1 MPLNVLL
8 CDTADELARLQYH
21 FLRAG
26 ADIAAEVTTDAFR
39 AVEMAARTR
48 PDVIVCELGL
58 EGLGGLELVKRLRAS
73 SPDSK
78 LLVWAV
84 DRDPAT
90 VADVLTAGAAGYLA
104 KDDSPDELLAA
115 IRTAAQGSVA
125 FSASVAGRLGEE
137 LARALARAG
146 ELESEL
152 VRVKDSVA
160 QGTSAKADF
169 LANISHELRT
179 PVTVAKGIAY
189 VLRNP
194 SVPEHERAEFLSQ
207 LQASLDRLMSIVD
220 EIITIAELE
229 RGTFELNLAEVD
241 LAPLLRHAVDETT
254 LAYPDVPIETSVG
267 DALYAI
273 ADGAR
278 IGGVVRELLDNACR
292 YSPIGRPVEITARAL
307 DEGVVVT
314 ITDRGEG
321 LDRAVASQSFD
332 EPFSTGEETLRKEK
346 AGAGVGL
353 HLARQMVLE
362 HGGILWADPLPGGGT
377 RAAFCIPSH
386 AGHRFAVPPA
396 NAATEE
402 GAGHATSPRASESVV
417 RPHPAA

>member
-1 MPLNVLL
+1 MALNVLL

-26 ADIAAEVTTDAFR
+26 ADLAAEVTTDAFR

-48 PDVIVCELGL
+48 PDVIVCELDMGGL
-58 EGLGGLELVKRLRAS
+58 DGLELIKRLRAS

-78 LLVWAV
+78 VLVWGV
-84 DRDPAT
+84 GRDPAT
-90 VADVLTAGAAGYLA
+90 VADVLTAGAAGYLT
-104 KDDSPDELLAA
+104 KDDSPDELLGA

-146 ELESEL
+146 ELELEL
-152 VRVKDSVA
+152 TRVKESVA

-194 SVPEHERAEFLSQ
+194 SVPEHERADFLSQ
-207 LQASLDRLMSIVD
+207 LQSSLDKLMAIVD

-241 LAPLLRHAVDETT
+241 LAPLVRHAVDEVR
-254 LAYPDVPIETSVG
+254 LAYPSVPVETSIG
-267 DALYAI
+267 DSLYAI

-292 YSPIGRPVEITARAL
+292 YSPQGHPVELTARSL
-307 DEGVVVT
+307 DEGVVVM

-321 LDRAVASQSFD
+321 LDRAVATQSFD
-332 EPFSTGEETLRKEK
+332 EPFSTGESTLRKEK
-346 AGAGVGL
+346 AGVGVGL

-362 HGGILWADPLPGGGT
+362 HGGILWADPIPGGGT
-377 RAAFCIPSH
+377 RAAFCIPSQ
-386 AGHRFAVPPA
+386 AGQRLATPPA
-396 NAATEE
+396 GAA
-402 GAGHATSPRASESVV
+402 
-417 RPHPAA
+417 

>member
-1 MPLNVLL
+1 MALNVLL

-26 ADIAAEVTTDAFR
+26 ADLAVEVTTDAFR
-39 AVEMAARTR
+39 AVEMAARSR
-48 PDVIVCELGL
+48 PDVIVCELDM
-58 EGLGGLELVKRLRAS
+58 EGLDGLELIKRLRAS

-78 LLVWAV
+78 VLVWGV
-84 DRDPAT
+84 GRDPAT
-90 VADVLTAGAAGYLA
+90 VANVLTAGAAGYLT
-104 KDDSPDELLAA
+104 KDDSPDELLGA

-146 ELESEL
+146 ELELEL
-152 VRVKDSVA
+152 TRVKESVA

-194 SVPEHERAEFLSQ
+194 SVPEHERADFLSQ
-207 LQASLDRLMSIVD
+207 LQASLDKLMAIVD

-241 LAPLLRHAVDETT
+241 LAPLVRHAVDEVR
-254 LAYPDVPIETSVG
+254 LAYPSVPVETNIG
-267 DALYAI
+267 EALYAI

-292 YSPIGRPVEITARAL
+292 YSPPNHPVELTARSL
-307 DEGVVVT
+307 DEGVVVM

-321 LDRAVASQSFD
+321 LDRAVATQSFD
-332 EPFSTGEETLRKEK
+332 EPFTTGESTLRKEK
-346 AGAGVGL
+346 AGVGVGL

-362 HGGILWADPLPGGGT
+362 HGGILWADPIPGGGT
-377 RAAFCIPSH
+377 RAAFCIPSQ
-386 AGHRFAVPPA
+386 AGQRLAARPA
-396 NAATEE
+396 GAA
-402 GAGHATSPRASESVV
+402 
-417 RPHPAA
+417 

>member
-1 MPLNVLL
+1 MALNVLL

-26 ADIAAEVTTDAFR
+26 ADLAVEVTTDAFR

-48 PDVIVCELGL
+48 PDVIVCELDM
-58 EGLGGLELVKRLRAS
+58 EGLDGLELIKRLRAS

-78 LLVWAV
+78 VLVWGV
-84 DRDPAT
+84 GRDPAT
-90 VADVLTAGAAGYLA
+90 VANVLTAGAAGYLT
-104 KDDSPDELLAA
+104 KDDSPDELLGA

-146 ELESEL
+146 ELELEL
-152 VRVKDSVA
+152 TRVKESVA

-194 SVPEHERAEFLSQ
+194 SVPEHERADFLSQ
-207 LQASLDRLMSIVD
+207 LQASLDKLMAIVD

-241 LAPLLRHAVDETT
+241 LAPLVRHAVDEVR
-254 LAYPDVPIETSVG
+254 LAYPSVPVETNIG
-267 DALYAI
+267 EALYAI

-292 YSPIGRPVEITARAL
+292 YSPPNHPVELTARSL
-307 DEGVVVT
+307 DEGVVVM

-321 LDRAVASQSFD
+321 LDRAVATQSFD
-332 EPFSTGEETLRKEK
+332 EPFTTGESTLRKEK
-346 AGAGVGL
+346 AGVGVGL

-362 HGGILWADPLPGGGT
+362 HGGILWADPIPGGGT
-377 RAAFCIPSH
+377 RAAFCIPSQ
-386 AGHRFAVPPA
+386 AGQRLAARPA
-396 NAATEE
+396 GAA
-402 GAGHATSPRASESVV
+402 
-417 RPHPAA
+417 

>member
-1 MPLNVLL
+1 MALNVLL

-26 ADIAAEVTTDAFR
+26 ADLAVEVTTDAFR

-48 PDVIVCELGL
+48 PDVIVCELDM
-58 EGLGGLELVKRLRAS
+58 EGLDGLELIKRLRAS
-73 SPDSK
+73 TPDSK
-78 LLVWAV
+78 VLVWGV
-84 DRDPAT
+84 GRDPAT
-90 VADVLTAGAAGYLA
+90 VANVLTAGAAGYLT
-104 KDDSPDELLAA
+104 KDDSPDELLGA

-146 ELESEL
+146 ELELEL
-152 VRVKDSVA
+152 TRVKESVA

-194 SVPEHERAEFLSQ
+194 SVPENERADFLSQ
-207 LQASLDRLMSIVD
+207 LQASLDKLMAIVD

-241 LAPLLRHAVDETT
+241 LAPLVRHAVDEVR
-254 LAYPDVPIETSVG
+254 LAYPSVPVDTNIG
-267 DALYAI
+267 DALHAI

-292 YSPIGRPVEITARAL
+292 YSPPDHPVELTARSL
-307 DEGVVVT
+307 DEGVVVM

-321 LDRAVASQSFD
+321 LDRAVATQSFD
-332 EPFSTGEETLRKEK
+332 EPFTTGESTLRKEK
-346 AGAGVGL
+346 AGVGVGL

-362 HGGILWADPLPGGGT
+362 HGGILWADPIPGGGT
-377 RAAFCIPSH
+377 RAAFCIPSQ
-386 AGHRFAVPPA
+386 AGQRLATRPVG
-396 NAATEE
+396 AA
-402 GAGHATSPRASESVV
+402 
-417 RPHPAA
+417 